1 MNQTVSTTANFD
13 LRAHMPLL
21 ARQAGVWAGVY
32 RYYDAD
38 GNKIDE
44 HRSRLIC
51 RVPDSGPHHYHQ
63 TNEYTWS
70 DGRQEIREFKGSFRD
85 GKLWFDSELIEGWA
99 AEEPL
104 DEHRRTLLLYWVR
117 RGEPD
122 TYLYEMIQLSD
133 CGTKRCRTWHWI
145 RNGQLETRTAIQE
158 ELVTKDWRSLEP

>member
-51 RVPDSGPHHYHQ
+51 RIPDSGPHHYHQ

-117 RGEPD
+117 RGETD
-122 TYLYEMIQLSD
+122 TYLYEMIQVD
-133 CGTKRCRTWHWI
+133 DACRQRTRVWQWI
-145 RNGQLETRTAIQE
+145 RGGATRMRTLIDEVKVAD
-158 ELVTKDWRSLEP
+158 DWRSVA